1 MKIGATFAIGLLVA
15 GLAGATT
22 ASAATCAD
30 RTAVVDR
37 LETRFGE
44 APVANAMSASN
55 NVLEVFAKPN
65 SETWTVLLT
74 LPERQLT
81 CLVTS
86 GRGTTELQA
95 FLQTL

>member
-1 MKIGATFAIGLLVA
+1 MKIGTTLAIGLLVS

-37 LETRFGE
+37 LQARFGE
-44 APVANAMSASN
+44 APVANAISASN

-65 SETWTVLLT
+65 SETWTVLLS
-74 LPERQLT
+74 LPAQQLT
-81 CLVTS
+81 CLVAS
-86 GRGTTELQA
+86 GRGDTVLQA
-95 FLQTL
+95 FLQEL

>member
-1 MKIGATFAIGLLVA
+1 MKIGTTFAIGLLVV

-22 ASAATCAD
+22 ASAATCAV

-44 APVANAMSASN
+44 APIANAMSASN

-81 CLVTS
+81 CLVAS
-86 GRGTTELQA
+86 GRGDTVLQA
-95 FLQTL
+95 FLQEL

>member
-1 MKIGATFAIGLLVA
+1 MKIGTTFAIGLLVA

-30 RTAVVDR
+30 RTAVVER

-44 APVANAMSASN
+44 APIANAISVSN